1 MRSTTTGSWVVLVFL
16 CSILGKKLSWY
27 SYLEAVPLGRRYVL
41 SLLCTE
47 VALIVSHP
55 HGVNARK
62 NICFLMLEKN
72 TGSLLSVCIAGGA
85 PALGNSFW
93 CGFWRIWNSDL
104 RYSECWELCAAGV
117 GRSVS
122 KTLGAVPFLLF
133 SIYPLYKRNPN
144 LVK

>member
-1 MRSTTTGSWVVLVFL
+1 M
-16 CSILGKKLSWY
+16 
-27 SYLEAVPLGRRYVL
+27 PLGRRYVL

-93 CGFWRIWNSDL
+93 CGFWRI
-104 RYSECWELCAAGV
+104 ETVICAIQNV
-117 GRSVS
+117 GNFVQQE
-122 KTLGAVPFLLF
+122 
-133 SIYPLYKRNPN
+133 
-144 LVK
+144 